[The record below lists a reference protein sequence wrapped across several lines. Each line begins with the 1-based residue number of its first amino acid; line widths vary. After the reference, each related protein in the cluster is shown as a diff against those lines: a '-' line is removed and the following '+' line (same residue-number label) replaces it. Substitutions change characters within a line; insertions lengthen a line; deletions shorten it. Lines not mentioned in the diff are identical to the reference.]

1 MASTMNAGGDERLT
15 KINREIS
22 SILSE
27 KLEQLHRVLAET
39 QELSQKIAAAEVE
52 MQRSRELQPRLEEE
66 ALNLQR
72 DIEVLDRKVKES
84 VAQRESYQQEF
95 YAKEKEIQRLE
106 WEITDKR
113 KSFSVVEDTA
123 RVLEAELLTLQRANG
138 ELSKDVERKEAKI
151 SRLQKI
157 RDEFISRIAELD
169 REESVLN
176 SSGNSSR

>member
-1 MASTMNAGGDERLT
+1 MASTINAGGDERLT

-72 DIEVLDRKVKES
+72 DI
-84 VAQRESYQQEF
+84 
-95 YAKEKEIQRLE
+95 
-106 WEITDKR
+106 
-113 KSFSVVEDTA
+113 
-123 RVLEAELLTLQRANG
+123 
-138 ELSKDVERKEAKI
+138 
-151 SRLQKI
+151 
-157 RDEFISRIAELD
+157 
-169 REESVLN
+169 
-176 SSGNSSR
+176 